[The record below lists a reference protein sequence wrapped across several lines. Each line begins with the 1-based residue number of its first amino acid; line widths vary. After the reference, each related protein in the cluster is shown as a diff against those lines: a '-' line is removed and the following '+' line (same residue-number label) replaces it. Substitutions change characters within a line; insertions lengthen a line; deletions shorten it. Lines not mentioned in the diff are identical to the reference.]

1 MAQGAGRAAR
11 LTATALCTGKGGT
24 GGAEWGG
31 GRLAPAACT
40 GLCAQGV
47 LHGVAGTGWIGQ
59 GARTEQCARGG
70 LRKRCA
76 RGPLHPSF
84 LFFGDRSSWNRSP
97 RGARGGGGAQR
108 GAPQPSPCHPASWP
122 ARLRPHPSTHEGPAT
137 APLIKR
143 GWSQGRFLLMYHC
156 QAGQTGPG
164 SAAIGRPPQGF
175 PVTQNIAAFLE
186 QQPRRAGQNPC
197 G

>member
-1 MAQGAGRAAR
+1 MGQGGARTSSVHGAVRTEGFARGGWHGVDWARGARGAVRTGRFAQGA
-11 LTATALCTGKGGT
+11 
-24 GGAEWGG
+24 
-31 GRLAPAACT
+31 
-40 GLCAQGV
+40 
-47 LHGVAGTGWIGQ
+47 
-59 GARTEQCARGG
+59 

-76 RGPLHPSF
+76 RGPLHPRF
-84 LFFGDRSSWNRSP
+84 LFFCDGSSWNRSLW
-97 RGARGGGGAQR
+97 GAHGGGGAQR

-122 ARLRPHPSTHEGPAT
+122 ARPRPHPSTHEGPAT